1 MTSQQADNSLV
12 TKQFEGRKQN
22 KERLMLAVCCNA
34 DGSDKLPLI
43 VIGKYENPCCFK
55 NVNRDN
61 FGCKY
66 RSNLKAWMTQVIFLE
81 WLKGFDA
88 RMAGR
93 NVLLIMDNCSAH
105 IPLMQLA
112 SVVTF
117 RNTTVF
123 YLPPNTTLKIQ
134 PCDIGIIRSLKA
146 YYRHRFNRRL
156 IQRLQDKV
164 ADPEKI
170 DILEAMHIAIAAWSM
185 NVKPETIRNYFRHCR
200 IRTIDADVTPV
211 PEELLIDPEVIKDL
225 EEQVQEL
232 QYWNPMDIRNFI
244 DYPAKCEVAYVPIQE
259 EIVQDLSTNPVPED
273 EVEADDSQESIP
285 VKATEALQCASL
297 MQQFWMQQDIVDH
310 EMLASIQT
318 IKDKI
323 NIMRSSKLVQKP
335 ISEYFSKV

>member
-1 MTSQQADNSLV
+1 M
-12 TKQFEGRKQN
+12 
-22 KERLMLAVCCNA
+22 CCNA
-34 DGSDKLPLI
+34 NGSDKLPLLI
-43 VIGKYENPCCFK
+43 IGKYENPRCFK
-55 NVNRDN
+55 NINRDS

-66 RSNLKAWMTQVIFLE
+66 RSNPKAWMTQVIFLE

-93 NVLLIMDNCSAH
+93 NVLLLMDNYSAH
-105 IPLMQLA
+105 IPLMQLT
-112 SVVTF
+112 SVVTL

-134 PCDIGIIRSLKA
+134 PCDVGIIRSLKA
-146 YYRHRFNRRL
+146 NYRHRFNHLL

-170 DILEAMHIAIAAWSM
+170 DVLEAMHIAVAAWSM
-185 NVKPETIRNYFRHCR
+185 DVKPETIRNCFRHCR
-200 IRTIDADVTPV
+200 ICTTDADVTPV
-211 PEELLIDPEVIKDL
+211 PEESLIDPEVIKDL
-225 EEQVQEL
+225 EEQVQEFR
-232 QYWNPMDIRNFI
+232 YRNPMDICNLI
-244 DYPAKCEVAYVPIQE
+244 DYLAECEVAYVPIQE

-285 VKATEALQCASL
+285 VKATEALLCASL
-297 MQQFWMQQDIVDH
+297 LQQFWMQQYIVDH
-310 EMLASIQT
+310 EMLARIQ
-318 IKDKI
+318 IVKDKI